1 MQNEQNKYSTLS
13 NKSNVTFV
21 NFCEKIAPLRA
32 YLIHTFYWFFK
43 KSCTVT
49 FIWSML
55 FILFSRMA
63 NSPVP
68 QLESPFIVSQ
78 YQSISIPVITSQHC
92 LPSTVSTLLR
102 NVRYLLLSLRLFD
115 PCLLLFFTTYRA
127 PWRLFDPCFLLIFW
141 NQSHHDGYSIHAV
154 YSIV

>member
-1 MQNEQNKYSTLS
+1 ME
-13 NKSNVTFV
+13 
-21 NFCEKIAPLRA
+21 
-32 YLIHTFYWFFK
+32 K
-43 KSCTVT
+43 KSLRYVL
-49 FIWSML
+49 IWSIL
-55 FILFSRMA
+55 FINFSRNLA
-63 NSPVP
+63 PWLLFDPCFLFHFHEWQTPVP

-127 PWRLFDPCFLLIFW
+127 PWRLFDPYFLLIFR
-141 NQSHHDGYSIHAV
+141 NQSHHDGFFDPCHLFDSV
-154 YSIV
+154 E

>member
-1 MQNEQNKYSTLS
+1 MLTLHYRI
-13 NKSNVTFV
+13 KVT
-21 NFCEKIAPLRA
+21 LRL
-32 YLIHTFYWFFK
+32 LIFGK
-43 KSCTVT
+43 KSRRYVL
-49 FIWSML
+49 IWSIL
-55 FILFSRMA
+55 FINFSRNLAPWLLFDPCFLFSRMA

-102 NVRYLLLSLRLFD
+102 NVRNLLLSLRLFD

-127 PWRLFDPCFLLIFW
+127 PWRLFDPCFLLIFR